1 MKKDRLSFRAKLLAL
16 ELVLIALIALFVLCG
31 YIVIEV

>member
-1 MKKDRLSFRAKLLAL
+1 MKRRRMSVTARLMVF
-16 ELVLIALIALFVLCG
+16 ELILIALIALFMLCG

>member
-16 ELVLIALIALFVLCG
+16 ELVLIALIALFALCG

>member
-1 MKKDRLSFRAKLLAL
+1 MKKDRLSFEAKLLVM
-16 ELVLIALIALFVLCG
+16 ELVLIALIALFALCG